1 MRDGGLTRGEPAIAA
16 TGSGG
21 VSPVAELRA
30 FLRAALVT
38 PVPRSQQDPAPVL
51 RRRRLVAA
59 VTLLVG
65 AGVLW
70 WSLQLRPGDPLF
82 YAGTA
87 ALAATWLLGAFLA
100 GPLHLGRAHTRAG
113 TAYARPVLQSLVL
126 GALLLGVFLVG
137 ALLVAQ
143 VPVLRG
149 PVDELL
155 DHARHG
161 ALVLVLLITVS
172 NGIAEEVFFRG
183 ALYGAIP
190 QRWTVAATT
199 VIYALTTVV
208 AGVPLLVLAA
218 LCVGLVCG
226 LQRRVTGGVLGPI
239 VTHIVWSTGMLLL
252 LPPLLSSLG

>member
-1 MRDGGLTRGEPAIAA
+1 M
-16 TGSGG
+16 GG
-21 VSPVAELRA
+21 VSLVGELRT

-38 PVPRSQQDPAPVL
+38 PVPRSRRDSTPVL
-51 RRRRLVAA
+51 RRRRMVSA

-65 AGVLW
+65 TAVLW

-87 ALAATWLLGAFLA
+87 ALAATWLVGAFLA
-100 GPLHLGRAHTRAG
+100 GPLHLGRAHTRSG
-113 TAYARPVLQSLVL
+113 SAYARPVVQSLVL
-126 GALLLGVFLVG
+126 GALLLGVFLTG

-149 PVDELL
+149 PVDDLL
-155 DHARHG
+155 DHARYG
-161 ALVLVLLITVS
+161 SLLLVLVITMV
-172 NGIAEEVFFRG
+172 NGVAEEVFFRG

-190 QRWTVAATT
+190 QRLTVAATT
-199 VIYALTTVV
+199 AIYALTTVV
-208 AGVPLLVLAA
+208 VGVPLLVLAA
-218 LCVGLVCG
+218 ACVGLVCG

-239 VTHIVWSTGMLLL
+239 ITHLTWSTGMLLL